1 MRMLRYRLLSG
12 VAEGSREIVGLTPPP
27 LTAPPSLEH
36 LSLSLILPLDPH
48 NQPSKR
54 ADQRMGVTLLETHAA
69 SATCVDGR
77 DRARPA
83 SVIAVGSSYEA
94 EALPIVSP
102 VSLGEFVSGCER
114 GMGSGAVGLA
124 HFDKCS
130 HDECLSGVHI
140 CSHDDGVMHLLTRVQ
155 ELSMGYTEG
164 RLELCVVGGFQ
175 DARAICEKVTLSLL
189 NAMHKSPPQI
199 HLVLLC
205 TGEMNTTLR
214 GNISWPLVKGIG
226 VSTQTGK
233 IFPATFTD
241 KGPYLVLRSTRV
253 FTGAQQM
260 VDIYDCALGLLRIG
274 PFNYEPHAG
283 VELLLQQTDDVILQ
297 CLSTTPEVEGPTWVK
312 MVREVLKHI
321 KEHPFPAVTIF
332 PDNRPHYFRRDNVGG
347 WSPAE
352 LPNNNDSTPDAN
364 VQAAAQ
370 AVAGAGVA
378 ATGAWT
384 QGGGVTTTS
393 APPTPAALSP
403 APWGAS
409 VPPSVSR
416 KVEPVVSIKV
426 LFRHELLSDSVSAI

>member
-1 MRMLRYRLLSG
+1 MVLIVNEQLVKEVPSSTTGIYTQWPRLKETSHALTTMLTEDVGARGLLYLRQ
-12 VAEGSREIVGLTPPP
+12 REYAVTVPHDENL
-27 LTAPPSLEH
+27 H
-36 LSLSLILPLDPH
+36 ILGTD
-48 NQPSKR
+48 
-54 ADQRMGVTLLETHAA
+54 D
-69 SATCVDGR
+69 ATT
-77 DRARPA
+77 
-83 SVIAVGSSYEA
+83 SVMAV
-94 EALPIVSP
+94 L
-102 VSLGEFVSGCER
+102 R
-114 GMGSGAVGLA
+114 HTGSGAVGLA

-140 CSHDDGVMHLLTRVQ
+140 CSHDDGVMHLISRIN

-260 VDIYDCALGLLRIG
+260 VDVYDCALGLLRIG

-332 PDNRPHYFRRDNVGG
+332 PDNRPHYFRRDNLGS

-370 AVAGAGVA
+370 AAVGAAVA

-384 QGGGVTTTS
+384 QAGGVTTTS

-403 APWGAS
+403 APWGTS
-409 VPPSVSR
+409 VPPRYGSLHLDCRLKTHLAVP
-416 KVEPVVSIKV
+416 PVVNPGQ
-426 LFRHELLSDSVSAI
+426 HYDDPLLNPVKDRFMPAWQASQL